1 VKGAGAW
8 IYKLEGV
15 MSSLGLALLNSLD
28 IGLLLFII
36 AVGLNIVFG
45 VLNVINFAH
54 GALYM
59 LGAYLAFS
67 CINVLGMPFWLTLLV
82 APLGVALL
90 AVLID
95 RFMLRFVYQ
104 REVTD
109 SLLLTFALL
118 LILNESVRMIWG
130 TGIHVV
136 EPPALLQGTVMLP
149 GGVRYPLYS
158 LFVILAGGL
167 VLFGLWFLFNKTRA
181 GKIMR
186 AAALDRDMAQV
197 LCINTRLVITG
208 VFAFG
213 AWLAAVGGVV
223 AAPMRAIDPGMG
235 DKIIIESFIV
245 VVIGGLGSFP
255 GALLG
260 AIVLGLIHGLGGRF
274 LPEVNLMLPFVGM
287 AIVLLLKPHGLLGRR
302 AST

>member
-1 VKGAGAW
+1 MG
-8 IYKLEGV
+8 
-15 MSSLGLALLNSLD
+15 SFGLALLNSLD

-36 AVGLNIVFG
+36 AVGLSIVFG

-59 LGAYLAFS
+59 LGAYLAYS
-67 CINVLGMPFWLTLLV
+67 CMNGLGMPFWLTLLV
-82 APLGVALL
+82 APLGVAAL

-136 EPPALLQGTVMLP
+136 EPPALLRGTVTLP
-149 GGVRYPLYS
+149 GGVRYPFYN
-158 LFVILAGGL
+158 LFVIAVGL
-167 VLFGLWFLFNKTRA
+167 LTLVALWYLFNRTRA

-186 AAALDRDMAQV
+186 AAALDREMAQV
-197 LCINTRLVITG
+197 LCINTRRVITG

-260 AIVLGLIHGLGGRF
+260 AVVLGLIFGLGGRY
-274 LPEVNLMLPFVGM
+274 LPDINLILPFLGM
-287 AIVLLLKPHGLLGRR
+287 AIVLLLKPHGLMGRQ

>member
-1 VKGAGAW
+1 MTGFFT
-8 IYKLEGV
+8 
-15 MSSLGLALLNSLD
+15 ALLNSLD
-28 IGLLLFII
+28 IGLLLFVI

-59 LGAYLAFS
+59 LGAYLGFS
-67 CINVLGMPFWLTLLV
+67 VMAMLGWPFWAALVV
-82 APLGVALL
+82 APIGVALL

-95 RFMLRFVYQ
+95 RLVLRFIYG

-118 LILNESVRMIWG
+118 LILNESVRLIWG
-130 TGIHVV
+130 SGIHVV
-136 EPPALLQGTVMLP
+136 EPPALLDGTLELP
-149 GGVRYPLYS
+149 GGVRYPIYG
-158 LFVILAGGL
+158 LFVIAVGGVL
-167 VLFGLWFLFNKTRA
+167 VAGLWALFNRTRA
-181 GKIMR
+181 GRIMR
-186 AAALDRDMAQV
+186 AASLDPEMAQV
-197 LCINTRLVITG
+197 LGINTRAVVTG

-255 GALLG
+255 GALVG
-260 AIVLGLIHGLGGRF
+260 ALILGLIHGLGGRY
-274 LPEVNLMLPFVGM
+274 LPDVNLILPYIGM
-287 AIVLLLKPHGLLGRR
+287 AIVLMVRPHGLMGRPG
-302 AST
+302 AS

>member
-1 VKGAGAW
+1 
-8 IYKLEGV
+8 

-28 IGLLLFII
+28 IGLLLFVI

-59 LGAYLAFS
+59 LGAYLAYS
-67 CINVLGMPFWLTLLV
+67 CMNLLGLPFWVTLLV
-82 APLGVALL
+82 APLGVAAL
-90 AVLID
+90 AVVID
-95 RFMLRFVYQ
+95 RVMLRFIYQ
-104 REVTD
+104 REISD

-118 LILNESVRMIWG
+118 LILNETIRMVWG

-136 EPPALLQGTVMLP
+136 EPPEMLRGTVMLP
-149 GGVRYPLYS
+149 GGVMYPVYS
-158 LFVILAGGL
+158 LFVVFMGIVILAG
-167 VLFGLWFLFNKTRA
+167 LWYLFNRTRV
-181 GKIMR
+181 GKVMR
-186 AAALDRDMAQV
+186 AAALDREMAQA
-197 LCINTRLVITG
+197 LCINTKLVITG

-260 AIVLGLIHGLGGRF
+260 AIVLGLIHGLGGRYF
-274 LPEVNLMLPFVGM
+274 PEINLVLPFVGM
-287 AIVLLLKPHGLLGRR
+287 AIVLLLKPHGLMGKG
-302 AST
+302 ASA

>member
-1 VKGAGAW
+1 
-8 IYKLEGV
+8 
-15 MSSLGLALLNSLD
+15 MSGIGSALLNSLD

-45 VLNVINFAH
+45 VLNIINFAH

-59 LGAYLAFS
+59 LGAYLAFTL
-67 CINVLGMPFWLTLLV
+67 INIAGMPFWAALLL
-82 APLGVALL
+82 APVGVAVL

-95 RFMLRFVYQ
+95 RFLLRFIYS
-104 REVTD
+104 RDIAD

-118 LILNESVRMIWG
+118 LIINESVRLIWG
-130 TGIHVV
+130 SGVHVV
-136 EPPALLQGTVMLP
+136 QPPQLLAGSMKFLGSPVP
-149 GGVRYPLYS
+149 KYS
-158 LFVILAGGL
+158 LFVITLGLLLLA
-167 VLFGLWFLFNKTRA
+167 GLWFLFNRTRI
-181 GKIMR
+181 GRIMR
-186 AAALDRDMAQV
+186 AAALDRDMAEV
-197 LCINTRLVITG
+197 LCINTRLVVTG

-223 AAPMRAIDPGMG
+223 AAPMRALDPGMG

-260 AIVLGLIHGLGGRF
+260 AIILGLIHGFGGRY
-274 LPEVNLMLPFVGM
+274 LPEVNMLLPFVGM
-287 AIVLLLKPHGLLGRR
+287 ALVLLFKPHGIMGKG
-302 AST
+302 ATA

>member
-1 VKGAGAW
+1 
-8 IYKLEGV
+8 
-15 MSSLGLALLNSLD
+15 MSGIGSALLNSLD

-45 VLNVINFAH
+45 VLNIINFAH

-59 LGAYLAFS
+59 LGAYLAFTL
-67 CINVLGMPFWLTLLV
+67 INIVGMPFWAALLL
-82 APLGVALL
+82 APLGVAIL

-95 RFMLRFVYQ
+95 RFLLRYIYSRDVA
-104 REVTD
+104 D

-118 LILNESVRMIWG
+118 LIINESVRMIWG
-130 TGIHVV
+130 SGIQVV
-136 EPPALLQGTVMLP
+136 QPPPLLAGSMSIFGSFVPT
-149 GGVRYPLYS
+149 YS
-158 LFVILAGGL
+158 LFVIAMGLLLLAG
-167 VLFGLWFLFNKTRA
+167 LWYLFNRTRI
-181 GKIMR
+181 GRIMR
-186 AAALDRDMAQV
+186 AAALDRDMAEA
-197 LCINTRLVITG
+197 LCINTRLVVTG

-223 AAPMRAIDPGMG
+223 AAPMRALDPGMG

-260 AIVLGLIHGLGGRF
+260 ALILGLIHALVAVISLR
-274 LPEVNLMLPFVGM
+274 
-287 AIVLLLKPHGLLGRR
+287 
-302 AST
+302 

>member
-1 VKGAGAW
+1 MTGFG
-8 IYKLEGV
+8 
-15 MSSLGLALLNSLD
+15 MALLNSLD
-28 IGLLLFII
+28 IGILLFVI
-36 AVGLNIVFG
+36 AVGLNIIFG

-59 LGAYLAFS
+59 VGAYLAFT
-67 CINVLGMPFWLTLLV
+67 CINVLAMPFWAALLV
-82 APLGVALL
+82 APLAVAAL
-90 AVLID
+90 AVLLD
-95 RFMLRFVYQ
+95 RLMLRFIYE
-104 REVTD
+104 REISD

-118 LILNESVRMIWG
+118 LILNESVRLIWG

-136 EPPALLQGTVMLP
+136 EPPVALRGTAHLP
-149 GGVRYPLYS
+149 GGLAYPIYS
-158 LFVILAGGL
+158 AFVVVVGLIILCA
-167 VLFGLWFLFNKTRA
+167 LWLLFNRTRV

-186 AAALDRDMAQV
+186 AAALDREMAQV
-197 LCINTRLVITG
+197 LCINTKLVITG

-213 AWLAAVGGVV
+213 AWLAAVGGVI

-260 AIVLGLIHGLGGRF
+260 AVILGLIHGIGGRYF
-274 LPEVNLMLPFVGM
+274 PEVNLVLPFLGM
-287 AIVLLLKPHGLLGRR
+287 AIVLLLKPHGLMGKG
-302 AST
+302 ASL

>member
-1 VKGAGAW
+1 MG
-8 IYKLEGV
+8 
-15 MSSLGLALLNSLD
+15 SLGLALLNSLD

-67 CINVLGMPFWLTLLV
+67 CISVLGMPFWLTLLV

-90 AVLID
+90 AVLVD
-95 RFMLRFVYQ
+95 RLMLRFVYQ

-118 LILNESVRMIWG
+118 LILNESVRLIWG

-136 EPPALLQGTVMLP
+136 EPPELLRGTITLP
-149 GGVRYPLYS
+149 GGIRYPLYS
-158 LFVILAGGL
+158 LFVILAGAL

-186 AAALDRDMAQV
+186 AAALDRDMAQL
-197 LCINTRLVITG
+197 LCINTRMVITG

-213 AWLAAVGGVV
+213 AWLAALGGVV

-274 LPEVNLMLPFVGM
+274 LPEINLMLPFVGM

-302 AST
+302 ASL

>member
-1 VKGAGAW
+1 MTGIAA
-8 IYKLEGV
+8 
-15 MSSLGLALLNSLD
+15 ALLNSLD

-45 VLNVINFAH
+45 VLNIINFAH

-59 LGAYLAFS
+59 LGAYLGYS
-67 CINVLGMPFWLTLLV
+67 CMNQLGMPFWLALAV
-82 APLGVALL
+82 APLGVAAL
-90 AVLID
+90 AVLVD
-95 RFMLRFVYQ
+95 RGMLRFIYQ
-104 REVTD
+104 REISD

-118 LILNESVRMIWG
+118 LVLNEAVRMIWG

-136 EPPALLQGTVMLP
+136 EPPAPLQGTIVLP
-149 GGVRYPLYS
+149 GGLNYPRYS
-158 LFVILAGGL
+158 LFVIAAGLLAL
-167 VLFGLWFLFNKTRA
+167 AALWLLFNRTRL

-186 AAALDRDMAQV
+186 AASLDRDMAQL
-197 LCINTRLVITG
+197 LCINTRRVVTC

-213 AWLAAVGGVV
+213 AWLAAMGGVV

-260 AIVLGLIHGLGGRF
+260 AVALGLMHGLGGRF
-274 LPEVNLMLPFVGM
+274 LPDVNLVLPFIGM
-287 AIVLLLKPHGLLGRR
+287 ALVLLLKPHGLMGTGGK
-302 AST
+302 A